1 MGLYKRSR
9 IWWMAYSVNRQ
20 KVNESTHTSN
30 RRVAQRALDKRR
42 GEVAEARFNLP
53 RLHSVP
59 KFDAWSDQFIS
70 GVLDAN
76 TQKRYRTSA
85 KNLVKIFS
93 GLKMSEIGITHIDRF
108 VQERQAEGV
117 RPATINRD
125 LAVLRR
131 LLKLAQKQ
139 RYVAQNP
146 FDAVELLNE
155 TRGRR
160 QAQVL
165 TFSEESRLM
174 AAIPSDSYLRPLLVL
189 LIETG
194 LRVFRE
200 ALPLT
205 WEDVD
210 FANHALYVR
219 SSKTAAGERLV
230 PLSQYCE
237 STLLQWHQLMK
248 GTFRH
253 VFPNVRKIDAPL
265 RDVHRAWKDLLI
277 RAQIPDM
284 WLHDLRATFA
294 SRLSACGLSTFQ
306 IAQLLGHSSGRI
318 VAVYAK
324 AFDEGRRD
332 AINRLDSYRAGHS
345 RLPLVLQ

>member
-1 MGLYKRSR
+1 
-9 IWWMAYSVNRQ
+9 MAYSVNRQ

-30 RRVAQRALDKRR
+30 KRVAKRALDKRL
-42 GEVAEARFNLP
+42 GEIAEGRLQLPHLQSSP
-53 RLHSVP
+53 RLSE
-59 KFDAWSDQFIS
+59 WSEQFLCGIA
-70 GVLDAN
+70 DAN
-76 TQKRYRTSA
+76 TRARYRASV
-85 KNLVKIFS
+85 KNLLRILGDPKLSDLTSDQI
-93 GLKMSEIGITHIDRF
+93 ERF
-108 VQERQAEGV
+108 VQERQSEGV

-131 LLKLAQKQ
+131 MLKLAQKRQ
-139 RYVAQNP
+139 YLVRNP
-146 FDAVELLNE
+146 FEQVEMLNE

-160 QAQVL
+160 QARIL
-165 TFSEESRLM
+165 TFEEERRLM
-174 AAIPSDSYLRPLLVL
+174 SAIPPNSYLHPLLVL

-200 ALPLT
+200 ALPLK
-205 WEDVD
+205 WEDID
-210 FANHALYVR
+210 FHNQVVHVR
-219 SSKTAAGERLV
+219 SSKTEAGERLV

-237 STLLQWHQLMK
+237 STLLQWHQVLG

-253 VFPNVRKIDAPL
+253 VFPNVRRVDAPL
-265 RDVHRAWKDLLI
+265 RDIHRAWKDLLM
-277 RAQIPDM
+277 RAHVPDM

-324 AFDEGRRD
+324 SFDEGRRE
-332 AINRLDSYRAGHS
+332 AINRLESYRADHQQVVPS
-345 RLPLVLQ
+345 VVQ